1 MGAPFLYCNAFTSA
15 GDDGEGTAG
24 PKFGH
29 LHVVFR
35 DWNYSGTAEDVSAA
49 LFATGVG
56 VGGVDREGGGRGESK
71 VHIQRVFLSHAGSLT
86 ILSVFVIGDM
96 VFSWQV

>member
-1 MGAPFLYCNAFTSA
+1 MVMIFLDAQ

-35 DWNYSGTAEDVSAA
+35 DWNYQGTAVDVSCSVSTSQPPPGYMCPILGCCA
-49 LFATGVG
+49 V
-56 VGGVDREGGGRGESK
+56 VV
-71 VHIQRVFLSHAGSLT
+71 LSHIASL
-86 ILSVFVIGDM
+86 LS
-96 VFSWQV
+96 

>member
-1 MGAPFLYCNAFTSA
+1 MPETGVEKCFARVSLLIVLFVELFLLCNSK

-35 DWNYSGTAEDVSAA
+35 DWNYSGTAEDVS
-49 LFATGVG
+49 
-56 VGGVDREGGGRGESK
+56 
-71 VHIQRVFLSHAGSLT
+71 I
-86 ILSVFVIGDM
+86 
-96 VFSWQV
+96 